1 MQFYKFEGITTDE
14 KWSEGNDNRRV
25 MYEKTEKISIKTGS
39 FNQLEKRKAYLFV
52 NDASG
57 NLVTGGII
65 MNTHADVFNL
75 VSGYLQTIEL
85 ELKDIRL
92 EEITFSTLRNM
103 LAGACRKDYIN
114 DDDEV
119 LEQFDLDKLNGR
131 YGRGISF
138 GEHLL
143 EDINKKAVYKDAA
156 RFLAKDALI
165 SELDRIYAGSSK
177 QNVVGHPVHYLIQ
190 TDDRETRKGMFR
202 IILQALYANNRL
214 HNKRYCFLNFRPGE
228 NFSSMVY
235 DCLYKSAVG
244 GAIVVRYLANDDTE
258 DDHASCGRETIET
271 LCEIMKKYRN
281 QVLTVFC
288 LPRECTASKDIFYE
302 NLGNTSIVEFKE
314 EFVSGECAKG
324 FLKTLAKDSRIRT
337 DKKL

>member
-143 EDINKKAVYKDAA
+143 EDINKK
-156 RFLAKDALI
+156 
-165 SELDRIYAGSSK
+165 
-177 QNVVGHPVHYLIQ
+177 
-190 TDDRETRKGMFR
+190 
-202 IILQALYANNRL
+202 LYI
-214 HNKRYCFLNFRPGE
+214 K
-228 NFSSMVY
+228 M
-235 DCLYKSAVG
+235 
-244 GAIVVRYLANDDTE
+244 
-258 DDHASCGRETIET
+258 
-271 LCEIMKKYRN
+271 
-281 QVLTVFC
+281 
-288 LPRECTASKDIFYE
+288 PRDS
-302 NLGNTSIVEFKE
+302 L
-314 EFVSGECAKG
+314 
-324 FLKTLAKDSRIRT
+324 LKML
-337 DKKL
+337 

>member
-14 KWSEGNDNRRV
+14 KWSEGNDNRKV

-143 EDINKKAVYKDAA
+143 EDSNKKAVYKDAS
-156 RFLAKDALI
+156 L
-165 SELDRIYAGSSK
+165 
-177 QNVVGHPVHYLIQ
+177 
-190 TDDRETRKGMFR
+190 
-202 IILQALYANNRL
+202 
-214 HNKRYCFLNFRPGE
+214 
-228 NFSSMVY
+228 
-235 DCLYKSAVG
+235 
-244 GAIVVRYLANDDTE
+244 YLANDGLISD
-258 DDHASCGRETIET
+258 
-271 LCEIMKKYRN
+271 
-281 QVLTVFC
+281 
-288 LPRECTASKDIFYE
+288 
-302 NLGNTSIVEFKE
+302 
-314 EFVSGECAKG
+314 
-324 FLKTLAKDSRIRT
+324 
-337 DKKL
+337 